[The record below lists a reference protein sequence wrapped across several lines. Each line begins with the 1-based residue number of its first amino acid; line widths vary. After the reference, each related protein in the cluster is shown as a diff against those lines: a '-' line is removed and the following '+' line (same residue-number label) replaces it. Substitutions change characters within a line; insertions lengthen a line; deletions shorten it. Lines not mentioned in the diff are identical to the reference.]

1 MARDSIEIRKLKI
14 KALNEAI
21 ETLKEESTP
30 ISNHVTFDKVIA
42 LANELYADKLPTKIS
57 DSSIKRPTSP
67 EFEDIKT
74 VIEDFRDECKKIKVA
89 IPKKAVKE
97 TTKLKSQI
105 GLLVSQV
112 VQFYDE
118 KLLFAEKLE
127 AKERTIEKLKKEI
140 KKQQNEIQRL
150 KGQTWILKQ

>member
-1 MARDSIEIRKLKI
+1 MARDSKEIRELKI

-21 ETLKEESTP
+21 DTLKEESTP
-30 ISNHVTFDKVIA
+30 ISNQVTFDKVIA
-42 LANELYADKLPTKIS
+42 LANELYADQLPTKIS

-74 VIEDFRDECKKIKVA
+74 AIEDFRDECKNIKVA

-97 TTKLKSQI
+97 TTKLKTQI
-105 GLLVSQV
+105 ELLVSQV
-112 VQFYDE
+112 AQFYDE
-118 KLLFAEKLE
+118 KLLFNEKLQ
-127 AKERTIEKLKKEI
+127 AKERAIEKLKKEN

-150 KGQTWILKQ
+150 KGQV